1 MVVLY
6 CLIVSTKLPEMF
18 VPMFLWIPYAFL
30 IDVLYSSLTIL
41 NSARVP
47 GVKDAKFDCCK
58 LLSPFIRSSGDFFFQ
73 SKMYVSQHSFQ
84 SILMSYF
91 AFMIVYHTKH
101 TLILASMLVFFYFS
115 YMRFYFPFWLLI
127 VNAVSKDAR
136 LCLLFYC
143 YCCNSRLAALS
154 PGRPLCFSSYSFE
167 LREFKLCIINLSCSK
182 VKEIVRSFH
191 VNDNSWFRI
200 PRPFVQMVLDSA
212 VWDV

>member
-1 MVVLY
+1 M
-6 CLIVSTKLPEMF
+6 P
-18 VPMFLWIPYAFL
+18 FLLTFCTLHLLFL
-30 IDVLYSSLTIL
+30 IQRVSLAWKTPNPIVASCCPHLYDHLETFFSNQRCMFHNTLSNPYSCPISLSWLFTTL
-41 NSARVP
+41 ST
-47 GVKDAKFDCCK
+47 
-58 LLSPFIRSSGDFFFQ
+58 LLFSLPCLFFIFLF
-73 SKMYVSQHSFQ
+73 
-84 SILMSYF
+84 
-91 AFMIVYHTKH
+91 
-101 TLILASMLVFFYFS
+101 
-115 YMRFYFPFWLLI
+115 MRFYFPFWLLI

-136 LCLLFYC
+136 FCLLFYC

-212 VWDV
+212 VWGV